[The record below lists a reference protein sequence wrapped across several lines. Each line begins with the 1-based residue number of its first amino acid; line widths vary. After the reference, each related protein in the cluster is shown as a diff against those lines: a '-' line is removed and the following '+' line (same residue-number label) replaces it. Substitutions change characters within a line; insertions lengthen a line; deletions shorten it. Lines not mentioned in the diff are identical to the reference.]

1 MQLKDGTLL
10 QGGKYEIVRFIAS
23 GGFGCTY
30 EAKHTLLDECVA
42 VKEFF
47 VSDFC
52 NRDDKTGQVTV
63 ATQSKVEIVGKLR
76 KKFIDEARAL
86 FKMKHRGIVRVIDIF
101 EENGTAYYAME
112 YIEGQS
118 LGDMVKQRGKLP
130 EAEAVG
136 YIRQVAEAL
145 KYVHSLN
152 RLHLDIK
159 PGNIMLNKDGRA
171 VLIDFGASKHYD
183 AETGENTSTLLGIN
197 TKGYAPVEQVN
208 RSFKSFSPATDIY
221 ALGATL
227 YKLLTGI
234 TPPPSTELNAE
245 EATLAPLPQSITAS
259 TRRAVEAAMQLLR
272 KNRPQSVEDWLKS
285 FGEAKEDDEETEIE
299 VADVHFD
306 CKKKH
311 DEESTIIGDTAAKP
325 FPNGL
330 VPRWSADVTAS
341 QRAILEKLIANMVKV
356 EGGTFTMGATRN
368 DTIKKRVK
376 KPMPWYKKII
386 GKDDEYEEVSF
397 TEAFDNEKPGH
408 QVTLSSF
415 YIGRYQVTQAE
426 WKALMGRNPS
436 YFKGDNRPVER
447 VSWYDCQDFVR
458 KLNSLT
464 GLRFKLPTE
473 AQWEYAARGGRKSRG
488 YNYSGSDDVGIVAW
502 YDDNSGNETHPVGMK
517 QANELGLYDMIGN
530 VYEWCSDWYGAY
542 SSGSQ
547 TNPTGAA
554 SGSGRIWRGG
564 GYYDAAGDCRVSDR
578 NGDTPD
584 CREDNLGLRLV
595 VAFE

>member
-30 EAKHTLLDECVA
+30 VAMHTLLDERVA

-52 NRDDKTGQVTV
+52 NRDEKTGQVTV

-76 KKFIDEARAL
+76 KKFIDETRAL

-101 EENGTAYYAME
+101 EENGTVYYAME

-136 YIRQVAEAL
+136 YIKQVAEAL

-159 PGNIMLNKDGRA
+159 PGNIMLNKYGKA

-197 TKGYAPVEQVN
+197 TNGYAPVEQVN

-245 EATLAPLPQSITAS
+245 EATLAPLPKSITAS
-259 TRRAVEAAMQLLR
+259 TRCAVEVAMQLLR
-272 KNRPQSVEDWLKS
+272 KNRPQTVEEWLKS

-311 DEESTIIGDTAAKP
+311 DDDLTIMGDTVAKP

-330 VPRWSADVTAS
+330 VPRWSADVTVE
-341 QRAILEKLIANMVKV
+341 QKKVLEKLIANMVRV
-356 EGGTFTMGATRN
+356 EGGTFTMGATAEQGS
-368 DTIKKRVK
+368 DAD
-376 KPMPWYKKII
+376 
-386 GKDDEYEEVSF
+386 DDE
-397 TEAFDNEKPGH
+397 KPAH
-408 QVTLSSF
+408 KVTLSDY
-415 YIGRYQVTQAE
+415 YIGKYEVTQAE
-426 WKALMGRNPS
+426 WEAVMGEKPTAD
-436 YFKGDNRPVER
+436 GDKWTYEYGLGSNYPAYNI
-447 VSWYDCQDFVR
+447 SWNDCDAFIR
-458 KLNSLT
+458 KLNELT
-464 GLRFKLPTE
+464 GMKFKLPTE
-473 AQWEYAARGGRKSRG
+473 AQWEYAARGGRNSRD
-488 YNYSGSDDVGIVAW
+488 YKYSGGNDIGAVAW
-502 YDDNSGNETHPVGMK
+502 YEGNSGNKTNPVGGK
-517 QANELGLYDMIGN
+517 QANELGLYDMSGN
-530 VYEWCSDWYGAY
+530 VWEWCSDWYGKY
-542 SSGSQ
+542 RRNHQ
-547 TNPTGAA
+547 TDPTGPSGESDRVLRGGSWDYYADVCRVA
-554 SGSGRIWRGG
+554 SRSISTVTARDDGSGM
-564 GYYDAAGDCRVSDR
+564 
-578 NGDTPD
+578 
-584 CREDNLGLRLV
+584 RL
-595 VAFE
+595 AL

>member
-30 EAKHTLLDECVA
+30 EAMHTLLDERVA

-52 NRDDKTGQVTV
+52 NRDEKTGQVTV

-76 KKFIDEARAL
+76 KKFIDETRAL

-101 EENGTAYYAME
+101 EENGTVYYAME

-136 YIRQVAEAL
+136 YIKQVAEAL
-145 KYVHSLN
+145 KYVYSLN

-159 PGNIMLNKDGRA
+159 PGNIMLNKYGKA

-197 TKGYAPVEQVN
+197 TNGYAPVEQVN

-259 TRRAVEAAMQLLR
+259 TRCAVEAAMQLLR
-272 KNRPQSVEDWLKS
+272 KNRPQTVEEWLKS

-311 DEESTIIGDTAAKP
+311 DDDSTIMGDTVAKP

-330 VPRWSADVTAS
+330 VPRWSADVTVE
-341 QRAILEKLIANMVKV
+341 QKKVLEKLIANMVRV
-356 EGGTFTMGATRN
+356 EGGTFTMGATAEQGS
-368 DTIKKRVK
+368 DAAS
-376 KPMPWYKKII
+376 
-386 GKDDEYEEVSF
+386 DEEPHE
-397 TEAFDNEKPGH
+397 
-408 QVTLSSF
+408 VTLSDY
-415 YIGRYQVTQAE
+415 YIGKYEVTQAE
-426 WKALMGRNPS
+426 WEAVMGEKPTADGNKWTSENGLGSNYPA
-436 YFKGDNRPVER
+436 YNI
-447 VSWYDCQDFVR
+447 SWNDCDAFIR
-458 KLNSLT
+458 KLNELT
-464 GLRFKLPTE
+464 GMKFKLPTE
-473 AQWEYAARGGRKSRG
+473 AQWEYAARGGKSSRG
-488 YNYSGSDDVGIVAW
+488 YKYSGSNDIDEIAW
-502 YDDNSGNETHPVGMK
+502 YWDNSFEEGIYTHPVGGK
-517 QANELGLYDMIGN
+517 QANELGLYDMSGN
-530 VYEWCSDWYGAY
+530 VCEWCSDWYEWYDEWYDNYSSSPQTDPIGP
-542 SSGSQ
+542 SSGSW
-547 TNPTGAA
+547 
-554 SGSGRIWRGG
+554 RVLRGG
-564 GYYDAAGDCRVSDR
+564 GFERFATDCRVASRDSDSVTYR
-578 NGDTPD
+578 NNYYGM
-584 CREDNLGLRLV
+584 RL
-595 VAFE
+595 AL